1 MSPVPHSVVVHPATS
16 ADLPALQELHRA
28 LCIAERASGY
38 DANADASFAASPSG
52 CAYLTAR
59 INGDGLA
66 LIARDDD
73 AAAGFLLAGVRS
85 GLREAASGLDSM
97 FVTPAFRRRGVG
109 TALLARFLAWHRA
122 SGLPS
127 ASLAVAPANHAAIA
141 LYQKAGFRGATLIME
156 RESTA
161 RDSNAEASPASSAR

>member
-1 MSPVPHSVVVHPATS
+1 MPHSFIVRAATP
-16 ADLPALQELHRA
+16 ADLPALQKLHRA
-28 LCIAERASGY
+28 LCIAERTSGY
-38 DANADASFAASPSG
+38 DNNADAAFAASPAG

-66 LIARDDD
+66 LIAQDGDVT
-73 AAAGFLLAGVRS
+73 AGFLLAGVRT
-85 GLREAASGLDSM
+85 GPREAASGLESM
-97 FVTPAFRRRGVG
+97 FVAPAFRRRGVG
-109 TALLARFLAWHRA
+109 TALLAGFLAWHHA

-161 RDSNAEASPASSAR
+161 HDDNSEA